1 MPFRLWI
8 VGADTS
14 VPVSLP
20 SDRCIVGRAPDAD
33 IRIDDALASR
43 KHALLQRRHGRLF
56 ICDFAVRNPTRVN
69 DKPIRG
75 ETEIFAGDTLLI
87 GSTRIEVG
95 QRADVRVRVRP
106 TTRTREVETT
116 VAIDTPALTVD
127 DVDATTTLVERI
139 ARSMQVVWNNEDAA
153 ELWLGLCNTLVP
165 NHCCVITLLDDD
177 DTLHVIAASGAITPG
192 AVIDVTKRLLSQLRT
207 KRDIVCIRQ
216 TQGTEEASL
225 MLAVVAPILVAGQ
238 LRGLVYAARRPQN
251 DWPKRDLALLRAM
264 TSMIATRIETLERV
278 QALEEKMASERAKA
292 VPADFVGNSPAILE
306 LERRASSH
314 PASRGFV
321 VLGEAGSGKLAFARW
336 IHNKTCHSREPGR
349 FLSIDFLDNEET
361 VAAARTAVE
370 ELLGAS
376 LPEDS
381 TLCLRNVLHASQG
394 VQADLAALLA
404 DRACRLIVTS
414 RATKTDFYNQV
425 DASLAALL
433 APQPY
438 EIPPLRQRAEDLEL
452 LVDFF
457 CIQAARD
464 YRIPV
469 ATLSPR
475 SFDRLRMHGW
485 PGNVE
490 ELRRAIE
497 NAAMR
502 SGGAQIMPKHLPKLA
517 SDVTNEAQAIEVPS
531 LEEVERMHILHVLEV
546 AGGNKVLASKFLGIA
561 NSTLYEKMKKYG
573 IQS

>member
-1 MPFRLWI
+1 MTFRLWI

-43 KHALLQRRHGRLF
+43 KHALLQQRHGRLF

-69 DKPIRG
+69 DQPIRG
-75 ETEIFAGDTLLI
+75 ETEIVAGDRLLI
-87 GSTRIEVG
+87 GSTTIEVG
-95 QRADVRVRVRP
+95 HRADVRVRVRP

-116 VAIDTPALTVD
+116 VSIDTAALSAE

-139 ARSMQVVWNNEDAA
+139 ARSLQTVWDSEDAA

-165 NHCCVITLLDDD
+165 NNCCVVTLLEEGDN
-177 DTLHVIAASGAITPG
+177 LRVLAASGAVPPG
-192 AVIDVTKRLLSQLRT
+192 AAIDVTKRLLSLLRT
-207 KRDIVCIRQ
+207 KRDVVCIRQ
-216 TQGTEEASL
+216 TPGTEEGSL
-225 MLAVVAPILVAGQ
+225 LLAVVAPVLVAGQ
-238 LRGLVYAARRPQN
+238 LRGLVYAARRPED
-251 DWPKRDLALLRAM
+251 DWPKRDLALLRAL
-264 TSMIATRIETLERV
+264 TIMIATRIETLERV
-278 QALEEKMASERAKA
+278 QALEARMATERAKT
-292 VPADFVGNSPAILE
+292 VPADFVGISPAILE
-306 LERRASSH
+306 LERRALSHSS
-314 PASRGFV
+314 SLGFV
-321 VLGEAGSGKLAFARW
+321 VLGETGSGKLAFARW
-336 IHNKTCHSREPGR
+336 IHNKTCHGREPGR
-349 FLSIDFLDNEET
+349 FLSIDFLDQQEN
-361 VAAARTAVE
+361 VAAARTAVQA
-370 ELLGAS
+370 LVSAPLSG
-376 LPEDS
+376 DS
-381 TLCLRNVLHASQG
+381 TLCLRNLLQASRE
-394 VQADLAALLA
+394 VQADFAALLA
-404 DRACRLIVTS
+404 RRTCRIIVTAC
-414 RATKTDFYNQV
+414 ATKTDFYNEV
-425 DASLAALL
+425 EASLAALL
-433 APQPY
+433 SPQPY

-517 SDVTNEAQAIEVPS
+517 PDVTNDAPAIEVPS
-531 LEEVERMHILHVLEV
+531 LEEVERLHILHVLEV